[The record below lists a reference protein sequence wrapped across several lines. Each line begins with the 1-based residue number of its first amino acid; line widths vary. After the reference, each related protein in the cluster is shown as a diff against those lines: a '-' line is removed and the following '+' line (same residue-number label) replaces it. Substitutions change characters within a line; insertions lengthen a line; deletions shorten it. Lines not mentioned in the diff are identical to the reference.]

1 MRSSAPVRRARVV
14 LILALAAVVGAAA
27 CQGTSDHRR
36 TEKKAVGPDAAAAA
50 LAAKLAEGPRQ
61 GRAKAVPDN
70 LLWYPHVAGIA
81 PEFQYQ
87 VKFNPGELTYFDDT
101 VIVDQFLSSRDAQ
114 AYADGVLT
122 GMADPFGAGIV
133 PTKVNVY
140 NYQAVYCDGP
150 PVLIALVPP
159 RATNALSPALAV
171 PGCHAYAPT
180 TPVTTEAPPTEA
192 PPTEAPPTEAP
203 PTEAPPTEAPPTEV
217 PTPNYAPV
225 PTAEPSSPPVPV
237 SVALGETTSLSLGF
251 ENSSR
256 DSIKVGVL
264 SFTSNGHEGQAVVDI
279 KVLAVAEG
287 NSASFP
293 VHSQDFALVNTDGTS
308 FPADSTSA
316 DGFVDS
322 YLDLGQESR
331 GRLLFTY
338 TGTPAEILYSPPSTD
353 APLVSW
359 PVGK

>member
-192 PPTEAPPTEAP
+192 PPTE
-203 PTEAPPTEAPPTEV
+203 V

>member
-1 MRSSAPVRRARVV
+1 MRWSAPVRRARVV

-61 GRAKAVPDN
+61 GRAKAVPDH
-70 LLWYPHVAGIA
+70 LLYPDVAGIA

-87 VKFNPGELTYFDDT
+87 VEFNPGELGTYFDDT

-114 AYADGVLT
+114 AYADGVLA
-122 GMADPFGAGIV
+122 GMADPFGGEAAAGIV
-133 PTKVNVY
+133 PKVNVY

-180 TPVTTEAPPTEA
+180 TPVTTEAPPTQA

-203 PTEAPPTEAPPTEV
+203 PTQAPPTEAPPTEA

-237 SVALGETTSLSLGF
+237 SVALGETTSLSLG
-251 ENSSR
+251 
-256 DSIKVGVL
+256 VTTQLLLGV
-264 SFTSNGHEGQAVVDI
+264 
-279 KVLAVAEG
+279 
-287 NSASFP
+287 
-293 VHSQDFALVNTDGTS
+293 
-308 FPADSTSA
+308 
-316 DGFVDS
+316 
-322 YLDLGQESR
+322 
-331 GRLLFTY
+331 
-338 TGTPAEILYSPPSTD
+338 
-353 APLVSW
+353 
-359 PVGK
+359 